1 MRTLRSASATQP
13 ATVRL
18 PVLRPIV
25 ALVAALLVCT
35 MVSPVASPM
44 ASAAP
49 AYTGEVEDYAG
60 YEPQTKCAKK
70 VKPGTAYLL
79 RWLVEEYPN
88 TRAGSTLRSCSG
100 SSVSE
105 HKDGRALDWG
115 ANASNR
121 PQRRAVKRFLARIF
135 ATDVEGNTHA
145 LARRMGIMYL
155 IWNDRMYASYRQF
168 EKRDYLSSGCRTQAN
183 CSQTLRHRDHV
194 HISLSR
200 RGAAGLTSF
209 YPSA

>member
-1 MRTLRSASATQP
+1 MRTLRPAYAAQP
-13 ATVRL
+13 ATARL
-18 PVLRPIV
+18 SALRPLV

-35 MVSPVASPM
+35 MVSPM

-60 YEPQTKCAKK
+60 YEPQTKCAKN
-70 VKPGTAYLL
+70 VKPGTAFLL
-79 RWLVEEYPN
+79 RWLVAEYPN
-88 TRAGSTLRSCSG
+88 TRSGSTLRSCSG

-115 ANASNR
+115 ADASKR
-121 PQRRAVKRFLARIF
+121 PQRRAVKRLLARIF
-135 ATDVEGNTHA
+135 TTDAQGNTHA

-155 IWNDRMYASYRQF
+155 IWNDHMYASYRQF

-200 RGAAGLTSF
+200 RGAAALTSF
-209 YPSA
+209 YPAD